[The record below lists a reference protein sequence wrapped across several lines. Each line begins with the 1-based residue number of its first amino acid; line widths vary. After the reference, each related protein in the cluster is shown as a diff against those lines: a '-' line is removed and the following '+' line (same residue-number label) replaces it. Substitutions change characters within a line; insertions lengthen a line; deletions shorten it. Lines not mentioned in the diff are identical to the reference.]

1 MLFVAPFMY
10 TLNSL
15 NALKS
20 ALHLTKCNYLTV
32 PEFVYFMCIIIGG
45 RSQFCSLSSH
55 IWFHKECKTK
65 CLWELTKAP
74 WHCCGSCWFSMVMQE
89 CWCCHLTPHSSVFF
103 VGRIYR
109 LLQMRLTTNGDASA
123 TCMIFLLSLVHCL
136 LHWFSMWTRIPVIKI
151 GWHSQ
156 GQSSWE

>member
-89 CWCCHLTPHSSVFF
+89 CWCFVIWHLTHLCSLLEGFIAF
-103 VGRIYR
+103 CRWDW
-109 LLQMRLTTNGDASA
+109 LQMEMHPQRAWY
-123 TCMIFLLSLVHCL
+123 F
-136 LHWFSMWTRIPVIKI
+136 FYP
-151 GWHSQ
+151 
-156 GQSSWE
+156 